1 LVTNSTLTLNG
12 CSKARWSTTTP
23 LPSFLFVASPFPSR
37 SLTLAL
43 SCLTFFLF
51 FFLFPLIKKSMRVVN
66 YNWGPRTSAEIR
78 KKVLD
83 GLMPFIEQNVMY
95 ERILKKEMLKMT
107 LHADSTR
114 FLRKDALEIRKGAEK
129 VRVKSASR

>member
-1 LVTNSTLTLNG
+1 
-12 CSKARWSTTTP
+12 
-23 LPSFLFVASPFPSR
+23 
-37 SLTLAL
+37 
-43 SCLTFFLF
+43 
-51 FFLFPLIKKSMRVVN
+51 MRVVN